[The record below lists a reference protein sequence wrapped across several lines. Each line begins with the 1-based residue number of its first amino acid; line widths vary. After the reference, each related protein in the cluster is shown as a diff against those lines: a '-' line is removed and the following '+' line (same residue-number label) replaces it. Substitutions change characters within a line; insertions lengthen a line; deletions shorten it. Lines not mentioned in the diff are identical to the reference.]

1 MAKQQLSSSERS
13 IPSSPAKSRLAWLE
27 GLRIGAAVLLLLY
40 HAQLTFTGYAYTP
53 QPTGLLDN
61 VQQLLTPMDSWTDLG
76 WVWQMLTLPLW
87 FGFQFVDVFVLI
99 SGFSLVLSLQNQPL
113 RIGSFLQSR
122 LLRIFWPFW
131 TVAWLS
137 YPVLWAIGTA
147 TNSYI
152 PHPWHVFAGS
162 TFPLLF
168 DYEGQL
174 LLHTNG
180 PWWFIPLIVSFA
192 VLFPVLW
199 KLLQRWGAVNLL
211 VVSTGLTIAY
221 RVLAVYQFEGHPTYV
236 MMATATDWQP
246 FILWLS
252 KLSTFVVGMVVG
264 QLYAQGKGPAF
275 WHPRRALIVGVGI
288 YAAGFVC
295 QFDRLGWVLVD
306 LLLPLGLTLCWMAV
320 LQAIAR
326 PRWLSATLIW
336 LGRHSYSYFLI
347 HNFVVDRTIK
357 LVVQDN
363 AMLYAALLPVM
374 VLGTLLLAV
383 LADALMPLIRR
394 IVMGL
399 LRDVDYVL
407 RQEATMPES
416 VWSPQ
421 IGDVVRYQGQNTWTV
436 RKVERLLD
444 ERDIWLCQVND
455 GQRSLWVN
463 TEDLELPR
471 SEGADSEGTA
481 LENPVGED
489 TKPPVVR
496 PRSAR

>member
-1 MAKQQLSSSERS
+1 M
-13 IPSSPAKSRLAWLE
+13 
-27 GLRIGAAVLLLLY
+27 GAAVLLLLY
-40 HAQLTFTGYAYTP
+40 HAQLAFTGYAYTP

-61 VQQLLTPMDSWTDLG
+61 VQRLLTPVDSLADLG
-76 WVWQMLTLPLW
+76 WAGQLFSLPIW

-99 SGFSLVLSLQNQPL
+99 SGFSLVLSLRDRPL
-113 RIGSFLQSR
+113 RVGAFLQSR
-122 LLRIFWPFW
+122 LLRILWPFW

-162 TFPLLF
+162 TFPLVF

-174 LLHTNG
+174 LLHTSG

-192 VLFPVLW
+192 LIFPVLW

-221 RVLAVYQFEGHPTYV
+221 RVLAVYQFDGHPTYV
-236 MMATATDWQP
+236 MLATATDWQP
-246 FILWLS
+246 FLLWLA

-264 QLYAQGKGPAF
+264 QLYTQGQGPAF
-275 WHPRRALIVGVGI
+275 WHPRRAFVVGI
-288 YAAGFVC
+288 GLYTAGFVC

-320 LQAIAR
+320 LQAIAK
-326 PRWLSATLIW
+326 PAWLSSTLVW
-336 LGRHSYSYFLI
+336 LGKSSYSYFLI

-357 LVVQDN
+357 LVVQDD
-363 AMLYAALLPVM
+363 ATLYVALLPVM
-374 VLGTLLLAV
+374 VVGTLLLAV
-383 LADALMPLIRR
+383 VADAMMPLIRR
-394 IVMGL
+394 IVTGL
-399 LRDVDYVL
+399 LRDLDYVL
-407 RQEATMPES
+407 HQDSALPES

-421 IGDVVRYQGQNTWTV
+421 VGDVVRYQGQTNWTV

-444 ERDIWLCQVND
+444 ERDIWLCQVTD
-455 GQRSLWVN
+455 GQRLLWVN
-463 TEDLELPR
+463 TEDLALPTV
-471 SEGADSEGTA
+471 EGAEAEGSESA
-481 LENPVGED
+481 VAPPEVPD
-489 TKPPVVR
+489 PPVTRPHSVR
-496 PRSAR
+496 